1 MPPVPE
7 HTDTARQVDPSARLA
22 AATAIALKG
31 GDGSRLGTKLPV
43 RERIALL
50 LDQGSFVEDGLLAS
64 MHDEQLPADAVI
76 TGTGTVDGTRVA
88 VIAHDPTVKAGSWGP
103 RTVEKQIRILERA
116 DLDLLPVF
124 YLVDSAGGRLTNQIG
139 FHPGPRGAARIFH
152 LQVRLSGRVPQ
163 VCCLFGP
170 SAAGGAYMPAFCDWV
185 GMVDGNASMF
195 LASPRI
201 AEKAIGEVT
210 TLEEMGGARMHTEVS
225 GCGDELCGGDA
236 EAIARARAFFSY
248 LPSSWERRP
257 DDVLPRPPAA
267 TDWEGVIP
275 ASLRAAYDVH
285 EVIDRLVDADS
296 FFEVKPRW
304 AKEIV
309 VGFARLDGGAIGI
322 VANQPKVK
330 TGAIQVDSADKAAR
344 FITLCDAFNLPLVF
358 LTDLPGFMIGSKV
371 EREGIIRHGA
381 KMIAAMASTRVPRIC
396 LVIRKAFAAG
406 YYAMSCPGFE
416 PRATIAFPGAQI
428 GAMASEAAANA
439 VSAKRLAA
447 MASEAEREA
456 FIAEH
461 KVEFEKE
468 LEPIRLASDLLVDA
482 VVEPTAARRELI
494 LRLRAAADWSTPPAT
509 RFRGNFPV

>member
-1 MPPVPE
+1 MPSTPE
-7 HTDTARQVDPSARLA
+7 KIDTATSADPARRLA
-22 AATAIALKG
+22 EVTAEALAG
-31 GDGSRLGTKLPV
+31 GDRSRLGTKLPV
-43 RERIALL
+43 RERLGLL
-50 LDQGSFVEDGLLAS
+50 LDPGSFVEDGLLAS
-64 MHDEQLPADAVI
+64 MHDERLPADAVV
-76 TGTGTVDGTRVA
+76 TGTGNVDGRRVA

-124 YLVDSAGGRLTNQIG
+124 YLVDSAGGRLTDQIG

-163 VCCLFGP
+163 ICCLFGP

-201 AEKAIGEVT
+201 AEKAVGEVT

-225 GCGDELCGGDA
+225 GCGDELCTDDA
-236 EAIARARAFFSY
+236 EAIARAKAFFSY
-248 LPSSWERRP
+248 LPTSHELRP
-257 DDVLPRPPAA
+257 LEALPQPPAE

-275 ASLRAAYDVH
+275 ANLRTAYDIH
-285 EVIDRLVDADS
+285 AVIDRLIDAGS

-309 VGFARLDGGAIGI
+309 VGFARLDGKAIGI
-322 VANQPKVK
+322 VASQPLVK
-330 TGAIQVDSADKAAR
+330 SGAIQVDSADKAAS

-358 LTDLPGFMIGSKV
+358 LTDLPGFMVGSKL

-381 KMIAAMASTRVPRIC
+381 KMIAAMSSTRVPRFC

-416 PRATIAFPGAQI
+416 PRATIAFPSAQI
-428 GAMASEAAANA
+428 GAMASEAAVNA
-439 VSAKRLAA
+439 VSAKHLEA
-447 MASEAEREA
+447 MESEADREA

-461 KVEFEKE
+461 KVEFEKQ
-468 LEPIRLASDLLVDA
+468 LDPIRLASDLLVDA
-482 VVEPTAARRELI
+482 VVEPSAVRAELI
-494 LRLRAAADWSTPPAT
+494 LRLAAAADWKTPPVT
-509 RFRGNFPV
+509 RFHGNFPV